1 MSKPRYGGEKN
12 VLGYLSFHMGLRK
25 HVEHIGT
32 VEAWRQKELAPVC
45 TENPVTIQHVK
56 VDY

>member
-1 MSKPRYGGEKN
+1 MSKPRYGGERRLRVSTLAN
-12 VLGYLSFHMGLRK
+12 GLAKTCRK
-25 HVEHIGT
+25 FET